1 MLGIF
6 NSNNNR
12 QRITFIK
19 MYFEVIDFIRIKS
32 MFNFE
37 KIIASLLFILLGF
50 SPHHTYA
57 GIHSYKGNSVL
68 ADGKFVKIRIEES
81 GVYKLTFED
90 LRDMGVNNPAN
101 VKIFGYGG
109 ALLSQNF
116 LHPKIDDLPE
126 IAIHMEK
133 GSDDEFNAGDYIL
146 FYAQGVNS
154 WKYDAARQMYMH
166 TLNHYSTHGYY
177 FVTSDD
183 VGTGRKIEKKDY
195 DLPSGGS
202 FVEVNDFIDFAVHEK
217 ELVSLTSSGKV
228 FYGETFGD
236 MLSLDLKFSFPNIV
250 TDDNSVKVR
259 LDVAAN
265 STAPS
270 TFNLSLNSKQTKSLS
285 VAEKSKDHY
294 EKGKGA
300 NGFFTFKPEAD
311 VQNFRLTYD
320 KSAANSRGYLNYL
333 EVNARRALKM
343 TGKVMRF
350 QNPDHLGSA
359 NYSKFTLSDATS
371 NTQVWD
377 ITDHTNISRVN
388 AEVNGGTLSFY
399 DSNQSNKTYLAL
411 DPGAAASFPKPEVV
425 GVVPNQDLHGMLPAD
440 MLIITHPNFLSQAK
454 RLANEHNNRGEI
466 TVEVVT
472 TEQVYNEFSSGTPD
486 ATAYRWVLKML
497 YDRANESGDLTKRP
511 GFLLLF
517 GRGSYDNRKILR
529 SSGEPFVLTYQ
540 AENSLVETESYVTD
554 DYFAFLK
561 DTDGDNVP
569 AHSLDIGV
577 GRFPVS
583 TLQEATDVVTK
594 TINYM
599 KDENRGIWKNQLCFL
614 ADDGDDALHA
624 KQAEV
629 VALSVAANN
638 PAFQIT
644 KIYLDAYQQIINASG
659 ETYPVARTQFH
670 NLLRNGMFVLNF
682 TGHAGTAGWTNEQ
695 ILTTTDV
702 RTLSNKNLPL
712 WVAVTCNFLQFDL
725 PSISAGERVLLN
737 PVGGGVGIF
746 SATRPVNA
754 SQNLNINKE
763 VNHFLFSKDDN
774 GEYLRVGEVFR
785 RAKNRLGNEI
795 NKLSYVYMGDPSIR
809 LNYPGKYGYKVV
821 TDKINGV
828 AVQGNDTLRA
838 LSVVRIEGHIADEDN
853 SLVNDF
859 NGFLNATIYDKV
871 QSVTTL
877 NNDNNKNGVITYDD
891 RLNKLF
897 SGAVQVED
905 GRFEL
910 VFMLPKDIKYNYG
923 TGRINYYAACEDN
936 GYEAQGYFEN
946 FYVGGTNPDIDPLI
960 EFDEEG
966 PDIQMYLN
974 SPVFKSGDKVNET
987 PLFMAHVS
995 DISGINQVGSGIG
1008 HDITLIVDEDPEQF
1022 YILNDFYHSTENDYT
1037 QGTVRFKL
1045 PELRPGK
1052 HTLTFKVW
1060 DLQNNSSSD
1069 TIEFEVVRGLEPV
1082 IFDVFNYPNP
1092 VKASTK
1098 FVIQHDRPESVLD
1111 TKIDIFDLAGRLIW
1125 SISQSTLDEITWNVT
1140 DSEGRS
1146 LPTGVYLYRVSI
1158 SLDSKTV
1165 HSKIKKLIVVE

>member
-1 MLGIF
+1 MK
-6 NSNNNR
+6 NW
-12 QRITFIK
+12 
-19 MYFEVIDFIRIKS
+19 
-32 MFNFE
+32 
-37 KIIASLLFILLGF
+37 
-50 SPHHTYA
+50 
-57 GIHSYKGNSVL
+57 
-68 ADGKFVKIRIEES
+68 
-81 GVYKLTFED
+81 VYKLTFED

-454 RLANEHNNRGEI
+454 DWQMNIITGEI

-511 GFLLLF
+511 GFYCCL
-517 GRGSYDNRKILR
+517 
-529 SSGEPFVLTYQ
+529 EEVLTI
-540 AENSLVETESYVTD
+540 T
-554 DYFAFLK
+554 
-561 DTDGDNVP
+561 
-569 AHSLDIGV
+569 
-577 GRFPVS
+577 
-583 TLQEATDVVTK
+583 
-594 TINYM
+594 
-599 KDENRGIWKNQLCFL
+599 
-614 ADDGDDALHA
+614 A
-624 KQAEV
+624 K
-629 VALSVAANN
+629 
-638 PAFQIT
+638 
-644 KIYLDAYQQIINASG
+644 Y
-659 ETYPVARTQFH
+659 
-670 NLLRNGMFVLNF
+670 
-682 TGHAGTAGWTNEQ
+682 
-695 ILTTTDV
+695 
-702 RTLSNKNLPL
+702 
-712 WVAVTCNFLQFDL
+712 
-725 PSISAGERVLLN
+725 
-737 PVGGGVGIF
+737 
-746 SATRPVNA
+746 
-754 SQNLNINKE
+754 
-763 VNHFLFSKDDN
+763 
-774 GEYLRVGEVFR
+774 
-785 RAKNRLGNEI
+785 
-795 NKLSYVYMGDPSIR
+795 
-809 LNYPGKYGYKVV
+809 
-821 TDKINGV
+821 
-828 AVQGNDTLRA
+828 
-838 LSVVRIEGHIADEDN
+838 
-853 SLVNDF
+853 
-859 NGFLNATIYDKV
+859 
-871 QSVTTL
+871 
-877 NNDNNKNGVITYDD
+877 
-891 RLNKLF
+891 
-897 SGAVQVED
+897 
-905 GRFEL
+905 
-910 VFMLPKDIKYNYG
+910 
-923 TGRINYYAACEDN
+923 
-936 GYEAQGYFEN
+936 
-946 FYVGGTNPDIDPLI
+946 
-960 EFDEEG
+960 
-966 PDIQMYLN
+966 
-974 SPVFKSGDKVNET
+974 
-987 PLFMAHVS
+987 
-995 DISGINQVGSGIG
+995 
-1008 HDITLIVDEDPEQF
+1008 
-1022 YILNDFYHSTENDYT
+1022 
-1037 QGTVRFKL
+1037 
-1045 PELRPGK
+1045 
-1052 HTLTFKVW
+1052 
-1060 DLQNNSSSD
+1060 
-1069 TIEFEVVRGLEPV
+1069 
-1082 IFDVFNYPNP
+1082 
-1092 VKASTK
+1092 
-1098 FVIQHDRPESVLD
+1098 
-1111 TKIDIFDLAGRLIW
+1111 
-1125 SISQSTLDEITWNVT
+1125 
-1140 DSEGRS
+1140 
-1146 LPTGVYLYRVSI
+1146 
-1158 SLDSKTV
+1158 
-1165 HSKIKKLIVVE
+1165 

>member
-1 MLGIF
+1 
-6 NSNNNR
+6 
-12 QRITFIK
+12 
-19 MYFEVIDFIRIKS
+19 
-32 MFNFE
+32 MFNFD
-37 KIIASLLFILLGF
+37 KIIISLLFVLLGL
-50 SPHHTYA
+50 SPYHTYA
-57 GIHSYKGNSVL
+57 GIHSYKNTSVL
-68 ADGKFVKIRIEES
+68 AEGKFVKIKIEES
-81 GVYKLTFED
+81 GVYKLTFDD
-90 LRDMGVNNPAN
+90 LKDMGLNNPAD

-109 ALLSQNF
+109 ALLNQNF

-126 IAIHMEK
+126 VAIHMEK
-133 GSDDEFNAGDYIL
+133 GSDGIFNTGDYIL

-154 WKYDAARQMYMH
+154 WKYDAAQQIYVH

-177 FVTSDD
+177 FVTCSN
-183 VGTGRKIEKKDY
+183 VGTGRKIEMKEY
-195 DLPSGGS
+195 NLPSGGS

-217 ELVSLTSSGKV
+217 ELVSLVNSGKV

-236 MLSLDLKFSFPNIV
+236 ILSLDLKFSFPNIV
-250 TDDNSVKVR
+250 IDDNSVRVR

-285 VAEKSKDHY
+285 IAAKSNDHY

-311 VQNFRLTYD
+311 IQNFKLTYD

-333 EVNARRALKM
+333 EVNAKRALKM
-343 TGKVMRF
+343 TGDVMRF
-350 QNPDHLGSA
+350 QNPDNLG
-359 NYSKFTLSDATS
+359 NGTYNKFILSNATS
-371 NTQVWD
+371 NVQIWD
-377 ITDHTNISRVN
+377 ITDHTNISRIN
-388 AEVNGGTLSFY
+388 AEANNGTLSFY
-399 DSNQSNKTYLAL
+399 DSNQSDKAYLAL
-411 DPGAAASFPKPEVV
+411 NPAAVASFPKPEVV
-425 GVVPNQDLHGMLPAD
+425 GDVPNQNLHGMLPAD
-440 MLIITHPNFLSQAK
+440 MLIITHPNFLSQAE
-454 RLANEHNNRGEI
+454 RLANEHNARGEI
-466 TVEVVT
+466 TVEAVT

-511 GFLLLF
+511 SFLLLF

-540 AENSLVETESYVTD
+540 ADNSLVETNSYVTD

-561 DTDGDNVP
+561 DTDGDNIS

-583 TLQEATDVVTK
+583 NLQEATDVVTK

-599 KDENRGIWKNQLCFL
+599 KNENRGIWKNQLCFL
-614 ADDGDDALHA
+614 ADDGDNSLHA
-624 KQAEV
+624 KQAET
-629 VALSVAANN
+629 VASSVSAKN
-638 PAFQIT
+638 PAFQVT

-670 NLLRNGMFVLNF
+670 NSLRNGMFVLDF
-682 TGHAGTAGWTNEQ
+682 TGHAGVTGWTNEQ

-725 PSISAGERVLLN
+725 PSTSAGERVLLN
-737 PVGGGVGIF
+737 PIGGGIGIF
-746 SATRPVNA
+746 SATRPVYA

-763 VNHFLFSKDDN
+763 VNHFLFLKEN

-785 RAKNRLGNEI
+785 RAKNKLGNEI
-795 NKLSYVYMGDPSIR
+795 NKLSYVYMGDPSVR
-809 LNYPGKYGYKVV
+809 LNYPDKFGYKII

-828 AVQGNDTLRA
+828 DVQGNDTLRA
-838 LSVVRIEGHIADEDN
+838 LSVARIEGHIADENNNLVDN
-853 SLVNDF
+853 F
-859 NGFLNATIYDKV
+859 NGVLNAIVYDKV
-871 QSVTTL
+871 QSITTL
-877 NNDNNKNGVITYDD
+877 NNDKNNGADSTIIYKD

-897 SGAVQVED
+897 SGAVQVND
-905 GRFEL
+905 GQFEL

-923 TGRINYYAACEDN
+923 TGRINYYASCENN

-946 FYVGGTNPDIDPLI
+946 FYVGGTNPDV

-974 SPVFKSGDKVNET
+974 SPTFKSGDKVNET
-987 PLFMAHVS
+987 PLFIAHVN
-995 DISGINQVGSGIG
+995 DISGINQVGNGIG
-1008 HDITLIVDEDPEQF
+1008 HDITLIVDEDSEQS
-1022 YILNDFYHSTENDYT
+1022 YILNDFYHSAESDYT

-1045 PELRPGK
+1045 PELRNGK

-1060 DLQNNSSSD
+1060 DLQNNSSSQIID
-1069 TIEFEVVRGLEPV
+1069 FEVVKGLEPV
-1082 IFDVFNYPNP
+1082 IFDVYNYPNP

-1125 SISQSTLDEITWNVT
+1125 TMSQSTLDEITWNVT

-1146 LPTGVYLYRVSI
+1146 LPTGIYLYRVSV
-1158 SLDSKTV
+1158 SLDSKTA
-1165 HSKIKKLIVVE
+1165 HSKINKLIVIE

>member
-1 MLGIF
+1 
-6 NSNNNR
+6 
-12 QRITFIK
+12 
-19 MYFEVIDFIRIKS
+19 
-32 MFNFE
+32 MFNFN
-37 KIIASLLFILLGF
+37 KIITSLLLILLGL
-50 SPHHTYA
+50 SLHYVYA
-57 GIHSYKGNSVL
+57 GIHSYKNTSVL
-68 ADGKFVKIRIEES
+68 AKGEFIKIRIKES
-81 GVYKLTFED
+81 GVYKLTFDD
-90 LRDMGVNNPAN
+90 LKGMGVNNPAD
-101 VKIFGYGG
+101 VRIFGYGG

-133 GSDDEFNAGDYIL
+133 GSDGIFNTGDYIL

-154 WKYDAARQMYMH
+154 WKYDAARQIYVH

-177 FVTSDD
+177 FVTSSN
-183 VGTGRKIEKKDY
+183 VGTGRKIEMKEY
-195 DLPSGGS
+195 SLPSGGS

-217 ELVSLTSSGKV
+217 ELVNLANSGKV

-236 MLSLDLKFSFPNIV
+236 MLSLDLQFSFPNIV
-250 TDDNSVKVR
+250 IDDNSVKVR

-285 VAEKSKDHY
+285 VAAKSNDHY
-294 EKGKGA
+294 EKGKGV

-343 TGKVMRF
+343 TGDVMRF
-350 QNPDHLGSA
+350 QNPDNSNNGTY
-359 NYSKFTLSDATS
+359 NKFILSNITS
-371 NTQVWD
+371 NVQIWD
-377 ITDHTNISRVN
+377 ITDHTNISRIN
-388 AEVNGGTLSFY
+388 AEANSGTLSFY
-399 DSNQSNKTYLAL
+399 DSNHSDKAYLAL
-411 DPGAAASFPKPEVV
+411 NPAAASFPKPEVV
-425 GVVPNQDLHGMLPAD
+425 GIVPNQDLHGMLPAD
-440 MLIITHPNFLSQAK
+440 MLIITHPNFLQQAK
-454 RLANEHNNRGEI
+454 RLANEHNDRGEI

-472 TEQVYNEFSSGTPD
+472 TEEVYNEFSSGTPD

-511 GFLLLF
+511 SFLLLF

-540 AENSLVETESYVTD
+540 ADNSLVETNSYVTD

-561 DTDGDNVP
+561 DTDGDNIS
-569 AHSLDIGV
+569 AHTLDIGV

-583 TLQEATDVVTK
+583 NLQEATDVVTK

-599 KDENRGIWKNQLCFL
+599 KNENRGIWKNQLCFL
-614 ADDGDDALHA
+614 ADDGDNALHA
-624 KQAEV
+624 KQTET
-629 VALSVAANN
+629 VASSVSEKN
-638 PAFQIT
+638 PAFQVT
-644 KIYLDAYQQIINASG
+644 KIYLDAYQQIVNASG

-725 PSISAGERVLLN
+725 PSISAGEQVLLN
-737 PVGGGVGIF
+737 PIGGGIGIF
-746 SATRPVNA
+746 SATRPVYA

-763 VNHFLFSKDDN
+763 VNHFLFLKEN
-774 GEYLRVGEVFR
+774 GEYLRVGEAFR
-785 RAKNRLGNEI
+785 RAKNKLGNEI
-795 NKLSYVYMGDPSIR
+795 NKLSYVYMGDPSVR
-809 LNYPGKYGYKVV
+809 LNYPDKFGYKII

-828 AVQGNDTLRA
+828 DVQGNDTLRA
-838 LSVVRIEGHIADEDN
+838 LSAVKIEGYIADEDN
-853 SLVNDF
+853 NLVDVF

-871 QSVTTL
+871 QSITTL
-877 NNDNNKNGVITYDD
+877 NNDNEKDGTMTYED
-891 RLNKLF
+891 RLDKLF
-897 SGAVQVED
+897 SGTVQVKD
-905 GRFEL
+905 GRFDL
-910 VFMLPKDIKYNYG
+910 MFMLPKDIRYNYG
-923 TGRINYYAACEDN
+923 TGRINYYASCEDN
-936 GYEAQGYFEN
+936 GYETQGYFEN

-960 EFDEEG
+960 EFDNEG
-966 PDIQMYLN
+966 PAIRMYLN
-974 SPVFKSGDKVNET
+974 SPAFKSGDKVNET
-987 PLFMAHVS
+987 PLFIAHVS
-995 DISGINQVGSGIG
+995 DISSINQAGSGIG
-1008 HDITLIVDEDPEQF
+1008 HDITLMVDEDPEQF

-1037 QGTVRFKL
+1037 QGIVRFKL
-1045 PELRPGK
+1045 PELRTGK

-1082 IFDVFNYPNP
+1082 IFDVYNYPNP

-1125 SISQSTLDEITWNVT
+1125 TMSQSTLDEITWDVT
-1140 DSEGRS
+1140 DSDGRS
-1146 LPTGVYLYRVSI
+1146 LPTGIYLYRVSI

-1165 HSKIKKLIVVE
+1165 HSKINKLFVLK